1 MHSCALVQC
10 RERGMINIFKLVS
23 DDGHFRSE
31 RAECCD
37 VVIAGAGPFGRDLS
51 GAARFFR
58 CINMAAIAKLS
69 RCHRQHSA
77 ELTAAPYADGGA
89 GRKCGNSSSAATSAV
104 CFSTHDSSRSTTG
117 TYVLA
122 RIAARNKP
130 DLVATCFPQ

>member
-10 RERGMINIFKLVS
+10 GERGMINICKLVS

-31 RAECCD
+31 GAECCD

-51 GAARFFR
+51 GDARFFR

-77 ELTAAPYADGGA
+77 ELTAAPYAYGGA
-89 GRKCGNSSSAATSAV
+89 GRQYGHWCSAAPSSF
-104 CFSTHDSSRSTTG
+104 CFSRHLSE
-117 TYVLA
+117 VL
-122 RIAARNKP
+122 
-130 DLVATCFPQ
+130 LVGNRMG